1 MNVRE
6 YITDILYRV
15 EKENAYAS
23 LLMFGKRESILE
35 HIDNFW
41 VDYIEIPGNSI
52 TEASVRYTYRM
63 PELENL
69 WEYYEAL
76 IQRLRLHVDAP
87 FMAGPNGFSPDDNS
101 QLYALRE
108 GLVNMLAHSDY
119 FSPMH
124 CTIRVYDNRFE
135 FQNPGRFMRDLKTLR
150 EVISSKP
157 RNPSLIKF
165 FRYAKL
171 GENAGY
177 GINKMIGW
185 EHLTGEKV
193 TFESDIDSSTVT
205 YFRPKL
211 GSSKGGST
219 TPKTTPKTTPI
230 TTPITTPK
238 NDTEDRIL
246 SIIRS
251 TPNISKSEIGSLL
264 GISVNGVRY
273 YIDKLR
279 KSGKLEWQ
287 GHSRTGKWVI
297 KY

>member
-1 MNVRE
+1 
-6 YITDILYRV
+6 
-15 EKENAYAS
+15 
-23 LLMFGKRESILE
+23 
-35 HIDNFW
+35 
-41 VDYIEIPGNSI
+41 
-52 TEASVRYTYRM
+52 
-63 PELENL
+63 
-69 WEYYEAL
+69 
-76 IQRLRLHVDAP
+76 
-87 FMAGPNGFSPDDNS
+87 MAGPNGFSPDDNS

-108 GLVNMLAHSDY
+108 GLVNMLAHADY

-150 EVISSKP
+150 EIISSKP

-211 GSSKGGST
+211 GGSHEGSNDSKT
-219 TPKTTPKTTPI
+219 TPKTTPKKI
-230 TTPITTPK
+230 SK
-238 NDTEDRIL
+238 TEKVL

-251 TPNISKSEIGSLL
+251 TPNITKEEIAKLTGLTKD
-264 GISVNGVRY
+264 GVIY
-273 YIDKLR
+273 HIDKL
-279 KSGKLEWQ
+279 KKEGKIEWQ

>member
-1 MNVRE
+1 
-6 YITDILYRV
+6 
-15 EKENAYAS
+15 
-23 LLMFGKRESILE
+23 
-35 HIDNFW
+35 
-41 VDYIEIPGNSI
+41 
-52 TEASVRYTYRM
+52 
-63 PELENL
+63 
-69 WEYYEAL
+69 
-76 IQRLRLHVDAP
+76 
-87 FMAGPNGFSPDDNS
+87 
-101 QLYALRE
+101 
-108 GLVNMLAHSDY
+108 MLAHADY

-135 FQNPGRFMRDLKTLR
+135 FQNPGRFMRDMKTLR
-150 EVISSKP
+150 EIISSKP

-193 TFESDIDSSTVT
+193 TFESDIDTSTVT

-211 GSSKGGST
+211 GGSHGDST
-219 TPKTTPKTTPI
+219 DPKTDPKKI
-230 TTPITTPK
+230 DVGNKI
-238 NDTEDRIL
+238 I
-246 SIIRS
+246 SIVRS
-251 TPNISKSEIGSLL
+251 SPNITKEEIANLCGMTVS
-264 GISVNGVRY
+264 GVKY
-273 YIDKLR
+273 HLEKLK